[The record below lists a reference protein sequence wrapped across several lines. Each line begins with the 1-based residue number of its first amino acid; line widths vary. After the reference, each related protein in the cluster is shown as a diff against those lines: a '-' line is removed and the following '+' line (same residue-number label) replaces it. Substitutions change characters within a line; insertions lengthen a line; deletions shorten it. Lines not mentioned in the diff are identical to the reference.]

1 MSGIIETNHCSLCNM
16 YDMSCVLHFSGTGI
30 SLSVLAVGFLL
41 SAQASPPVNFY
52 PSDPTSNS
60 TCAQYG
66 WVGQYLICAITVW
79 MGGFPPLIEYNN
91 MSRCTLVC
99 THTHFQILW
108 TVYAGSKLW
117 LLLLWE
123 WLNGIRLFLWAHWS
137 SQHRAS
143 SKWQVCF
150 CVSQKSHIKSLF
162 FPCNL
167 ICLVHLMFMLH
178 PGAPIEPKKTQV
190 HCGGPITTVQPPIPG

>member
-1 MSGIIETNHCSLCNM
+1 MWYSRTTQGFHYGITFYSWIHFHDISYTMSGIIQTNHCSLCNM

-91 MSRCTLVC
+91 MSRCTLVRA
-99 THTHFQILW
+99 HTLPDFVNSVCWIQ
-108 TVYAGSKLW
+108 TVAFVTMRMAQRYQTLPVSPLIQPTQSKQQVAG
-117 LLLLWE
+117 
-123 WLNGIRLFLWAHWS
+123 LFLS
-137 SQHRAS
+137 L
-143 SKWQVCF
+143 
-150 CVSQKSHIKSLF
+150 KSLILSLYF
-162 FPCNL
+162 SL
-167 ICLVHLMFMLH
+167 
-178 PGAPIEPKKTQV
+178 
-190 HCGGPITTVQPPIPG
+190 